1 MFNKANPKILGIVF
15 VVLLG
20 LVLITKLGG
29 GQRGERSF
37 KSELISFSAG
47 DIDNIRITPANSDP
61 YSLVKEEDS
70 WKVVKGEESYPASE
84 NQVQRV
90 IDQVASLKV
99 NQVVATS
106 PDDWDQYEVTD
117 SLATKVNVQ
126 AGNES
131 TGLRIGKLNFNRRT
145 RSATSYVREKE
156 DENVYGVDGFLKM
169 SFGRGPD
176 AYREKAIV
184 NLENPSGM
192 SRIAFDYPSEDSSFV
207 LEKNNNQWM
216 IEGQAVDS
224 ASAAEYLDNIQ
235 NLNGSSFAD
244 LQNPDMSNPTYKA
257 TISGEENVE
266 VAAKKIDGEWVVHSS
281 QNQGSYFSDSQ
292 GTIREKLFVP
302 RDSLL
307 QKSR

>member
-15 VVLLG
+15 AVLLG

-37 KSELISFSAG
+37 KSELISFSSE
-47 DIDNIRITPANSDP
+47 DINNISITPANSDG
-61 YSLVKEEDS
+61 YSLVKEEGS
-70 WKVVKGEESYPASE
+70 WKVVKGERSYPASE

-90 IDQVASLKV
+90 IDQVAGLKV

-117 SLATKVNVQ
+117 SLATKVNVK

-131 TGLRIGKLNFNRRT
+131 IGLRVGKLNFDRRT
-145 RSATSYVREKE
+145 RSATSYVRQTG
-156 DENVYGVDGFLKM
+156 DDNVYGVNGFLKM
-169 SFGRGPD
+169 SFGRGAD
-176 AYREKAIV
+176 AYRKKTVVSLEDKSAV
-184 NLENPSGM
+184 NQIS
-192 SRIAFDYPSEDSSFV
+192 FDYPSDSSFV
-207 LEKNNNQWM
+207 MKRNNNRWM
-216 IEGQAVDS
+216 VEGQAVDS
-224 ASAAEYLDNIQ
+224 ASAAEYLNTIQ

-257 TISGEENVE
+257 TISGEENIE
-266 VAAKKIDGEWVVHSS
+266 VAAKKIGGAWVVHSS
-281 QNQGSYFSDSQ
+281 QNQASYFSDSK
-292 GTIREKLFVP
+292 GSIRDKLFVS

-307 QKSR
+307 Q